1 MIKPSVRDTGLIENG
16 KVKLRDGMMA
26 QVRKPSGPSWPAP
39 LIEAALHGPAG
50 ELVRRLD
57 PHTESD
63 RAAILFQT
71 LVGFGNIIGRTAH
84 FRHEADRHFANM
96 NCVLVGNTSKGRK
109 GTSWGHVR
117 AILSRV
123 APDWQRPASGLS
135 TGEGLIWAVRD
146 ESRRPNKDGEIV
158 LTDEG
163 VADKRLLV
171 MEPEFAR
178 VLQSTRRDG
187 NTLSAVLRQCFD
199 TGDLRIANKN
209 SPALATGAHVS
220 CIGHITKQELARTL
234 TETECANGFGNR
246 ILWVCVQRSK
256 ELPEGG
262 NTDLVEWSDIE
273 ARFKHAIEFAKSCG
287 ELRRDSEARELWA
300 SGYGTLSSAKPGL
313 LGAVTSRAEAY
324 VSRLSLV
331 YAALD
336 CSASVR
342 RVHLEAGLAAW
353 RYCED
358 SARFIFGDSL
368 GDSVA
373 DEIRAA
379 LGEAGDRGLTR
390 TDISDLFKRNRSRAE
405 IERALAL
412 LAECGMARMRP
423 EPTAGRQSE
432 RWFAT

>member
-1 MIKPSVRDTGLIENG
+1 MIKASVRDTGLIENG
-16 KVKLRDGMMA
+16 KVKLRDGPVA
-26 QVRKPSGPSWPAP
+26 HISKPPGPSWPAP
-39 LIEAALHGPAG
+39 LVEAALHGPAG
-50 ELVRRLD
+50 ELVKRLD

-71 LVGFGNIIGRTAH
+71 LVGVGNIIGRTAH

-117 AILSRV
+117 AILSRMD
-123 APDWQRPASGLS
+123 PGWQRPASGLS

-146 ESRRPNKDGEIV
+146 ESRKPNKDGEIV

-163 VADKRLLV
+163 TADKRLLV

-187 NTLSAVLRQCFD
+187 NTLSAVFRQCFD

-256 ELPEGG
+256 ELPHGG
-262 NTDLVEWSDIE
+262 NTDLVDWSDIE
-273 ARFKHAIEFAKSCG
+273 VPFKQAIAFAQDCG
-287 ELRRDSEARELWA
+287 ELRRDIEARELWA
-300 SGYGTLSSAKPGL
+300 AGYRTLSMAKPGL
-313 LGAVTSRAEAY
+313 FGAATSRAEAY
-324 VSRLSLV
+324 VARLALV
-331 YAALD
+331 YAILD
-336 CSASVR
+336 RSESIR
-342 RVHLEAGLAAW
+342 RVHLEASLAAW
-353 RYCED
+353 RYSED
-358 SARFIFGDSL
+358 SARFIFGDNL

-379 LGEAGDRGLTR
+379 LAEAGEQGMTR
-390 TDISDLFKRNRSRAE
+390 TGISELFKRNKSRAE
-405 IERALAL
+405 IERALVL
-412 LAECGMARMRP
+412 LREYGMARMQS
-423 EPTAGRQSE
+423 EPTTGRVSE
-432 RWFAT
+432 RWFTT